1 MSAVGRHD
9 HGMVGVLLI
18 GLILGALFFY
28 VGSARPVMTA
38 FSDEM
43 TASQQTYSELET
55 EKEELEGELQ
65 TQEQKLSAYQVMATG
80 EVEHAITAFEQ
91 LPDKTTADN
100 NRLLTSGLIYQ
111 RQRNSL
117 LTTLFS

>member
-1 MSAVGRHD
+1 MMWLVDMIMGKKRSRTCL
-9 HGMVGVLLI
+9 VGVLLI

-55 EKEELEGELQ
+55 EKEELEGELPRKFDESKLKDTLQ
-65 TQEQKLSAYQVMATG
+65 IGTVGFAAPEQ
-80 EVEHAITAFEQ
+80 FEKQ
-91 LPDKTTADN
+91 QSDRRTD
-100 NRLLTSGLIYQ
+100 
-111 RQRNSL
+111 
-117 LTTLFS
+117 LFSLGAFCDD